1 MTNSNENNK
10 LIIIAEDSQT
20 QAESLKYILEGFG
33 YRVLVGNNGE
43 TALLLIKK
51 GKPLLVI
58 TDIFM
63 PVMDGYELC
72 RYIKADKN
80 LKDVPVILLTSLA
93 DATDVIKGLESGA
106 DSYIMKPFTEKY
118 LLSRIKNV
126 LANRHL
132 LEKEK
137 YGKALDMVFAGESYC
152 IESNPSQILNMF
164 LSIYE
169 SAVERNVELISKENE
184 LVALNDSLQRKVEE
198 RKKKLTSQLSEKK
211 ESENVLKKSEEKY
224 RDLVDNALAG
234 VYIANTEGE
243 LLFANDAMISML
255 EYGSF
260 EELLLVNIRNI
271 FKHIEEGEELLSM
284 LEVSGKVSSF
294 ETELNTR
301 TANTK
306 HVIMSVKLANG
317 IISGIIL
324 DITERKQLEE
334 RNNKHELELIEAKEK
349 AMESEKLKTTFL
361 ANMSN
366 EILTPMN
373 TIMGF
378 SDLLGDPVLTNDK
391 LLYFTEQINTSCNNL
406 VNLIDNI
413 IDITKIESGEVR
425 IKLSEC
431 KINHLLLD
439 LYAMFDNE
447 IKEKGKEKV
456 YLRLKRGC
464 RDKDFAILSEPYRL
478 RRIILNILK
487 NAVKYSDSGK
497 IEFGYS
503 IQSGESEGKATLQG
517 QMLKFFVKDKGKGIP
532 KEKLDL
538 IFDRFSYNDDSYTK
552 QFEGTGLSSH
562 ISRAYV
568 ELLGGEMWCESVE
581 GQGSEFY
588 FTIPCNTGEAEPA
601 KPDIATIPEINWE
614 NINILVAEDVESNY
628 RLIEILLKKS
638 KASLLWSKNG
648 KEAFEKFKEDKNIDL
663 ILMDMRM
670 PLMSGFEATKKI
682 RKINREIPIIA
693 QTAFARTEDKELILN
708 TGCNDYISKPINKD
722 LLLKTIGKYV

>member
-1 MTNSNENNK
+1 MALENNN
-10 LIIIAEDSQT
+10 LIIIAEDSLT

-43 TALLLIKK
+43 TALFLIKK
-51 GKPLLVI
+51 EKPLLVL
-58 TDIFM
+58 TDIIM

-80 LKDVPVILLTSLA
+80 LNDVPVILLTSLA

-132 LEKEK
+132 LKREKS
-137 YGKALDMVFAGESYC
+137 GKALDMVFAGESYS
-152 IESNPSQILNMF
+152 IDSNPSQILNML
-164 LSIYE
+164 LSTYE
-169 SAVERNVELISKENE
+169 SAVQRNLELVTKENE
-184 LVALNDSLQRKVEE
+184 LVTLNNSLQRKVEE
-198 RKKKLTSQLSEKK
+198 RKKELTSQLAEKK

-224 RDLVDNALAG
+224 RDLVDNAPAG

-243 LLFANDAMISML
+243 LLFANDAMKSML

-260 EELLLVNIRNI
+260 EELLSVNVRNI
-271 FKHIEEGEELLSM
+271 YKHTEDREKLLSM

-294 ETELNTR
+294 ETELNTK
-301 TANTK
+301 TGNTK
-306 HVIMSVKLANG
+306 YVILSVKLANG
-317 IISGIIL
+317 ILSGTIL

-334 RNNKHELELIEAKEK
+334 RNKKYELELIKAMEK
-349 AMESEKLKTTFL
+349 ALESEKLKTAFL

-378 SDLLGDPVLTNDK
+378 SDLLGNPDLPNNT
-391 LLYFTEQINTSCNNL
+391 LLHFSEQINTSSNTL

-413 IDITKIESGEVR
+413 IDIAKVESGEVR

-439 LYAMFDNE
+439 LYACFDNE
-447 IKEKGKEKV
+447 IKEKGKGKV
-456 YLRLKRGC
+456 YLRLKRASK
-464 RDKDFAILSEPYRL
+464 DKDFAILSEPYRL
-478 RRIILNILK
+478 KRIMSNILE
-487 NAVKYSDSGK
+487 NAVNYTDSGK

-503 IQSGESEGKATLQG
+503 IMDGESDGKTASEG
-517 QMLKFFVKDKGKGIP
+517 QMLQFFVRDKGKGIP

-538 IFDRFSYNDDSYTK
+538 IFDRFRHSDDSYTK
-552 QFEGTGLSSH
+552 QFEGAGLSLP

-581 GQGSEFY
+581 GEGSEFY
-588 FTIPCNTGEAEPA
+588 FTVPCNTVEAKPGI
-601 KPDIATIPEINWE
+601 PDIAVIPETNWE

-628 RLIEILLKKS
+628 RFIETILKRLKVR
-638 KASLLWSKNG
+638 LLWSRNG

-670 PLMSGFEATKKI
+670 PLMSGYEAVKKI
-682 RKINREIPIIA
+682 REINKKIPIIA
-693 QTAFARTEDKELILN
+693 QTAFAGTDDKELILD
-708 TGCNDYISKPINKD
+708 TGCNDYISKPIDKD
-722 LLLKTIGKYV
+722 LLIRTIGKYV

>member
-1 MTNSNENNK
+1 MTNSNENNN
-10 LIIIAEDSQT
+10 LIIIAEDSLT
-20 QAESLKYILEGFG
+20 QAESLKYMLEGFG

-43 TALLLIKK
+43 IALSLIKK
-51 GKPLLVI
+51 VKPVLVI
-58 TDIFM
+58 TDINM

-72 RYIKADKN
+72 RYIKIDKN
-80 LKDVPVILLTSLA
+80 LNDVPVILLTFLA

-306 HVIMSVKLANG
+306 HVIVSVKLANE
-317 IISGIIL
+317 IISGTIL
-324 DITERKQLEE
+324 DITARKQLEE
-334 RNNKHELELIEAKEK
+334 RNKKYELELIEAMEK
-349 AMESEKLKTTFL
+349 AKESEKLKTAFL

-366 EILTPMN
+366 EVLTPMN

-439 LYAMFDNE
+439 IYAMFDNE

-456 YLRLKRGC
+456 YLRLKRGS
-464 RDKDFAILSEPYRL
+464 RDKDYAILSEPYRL
-478 RRIILNILK
+478 RRIMLNVLK

-503 IQSGESEGKATLQG
+503 IQSGESEGKATSQG
-517 QMLKFFVKDKGKGIP
+517 QILKFFVKDKGKGIS

-552 QFEGTGLSSH
+552 QFEGTGLSLP

-614 NINILVAEDVESNY
+614 NINILVAEDIESNY
-628 RLIEILLKKS
+628 RFIEAVLKRS
-638 KASLLWSKNG
+638 KARLLWSKNG

>member
-1 MTNSNENNK
+1 MNNNNENNN
-10 LIIIAEDSQT
+10 LIIIAEDSLT
-20 QAESLKYILEGFG
+20 QAESLKYVLEGFG

-43 TALLLIKK
+43 IALLLIKK
-51 GKPLLVI
+51 EKPLLVL
-58 TDIFM
+58 TDIIM
-63 PVMDGYELC
+63 PIMDGYELC

-80 LKDVPVILLTSLA
+80 LHDVPVILLTSLA

-132 LEKEK
+132 LIAEKS
-137 YGKALDMVFAGESYC
+137 GKALDMVFAGKSYS
-152 IESNPSQILNMF
+152 IDSNPSQILNML
-164 LSIYE
+164 LSTYE
-169 SAVERNVELISKENE
+169 SAVQRNLELVTKENE

-198 RKKKLTSQLSEKK
+198 RKKELTSQLAEKK

-224 RDLVDNALAG
+224 RDLVDNALTG

-243 LLFANDAMISML
+243 LLFANDAMRSML

-260 EELLLVNIRNI
+260 EELLSVNMRNI
-271 FKHIEEGEELLSM
+271 FKHTEDREELLCM

-301 TANTK
+301 TGNKK
-306 HVIMSVKLANG
+306 HVILSIKLA
-317 IISGIIL
+317 SGILSGTIL

-334 RNNKHELELIEAKEK
+334 RNKKYELELIKAMEK
-349 AMESEKLKTTFL
+349 AMESEKLKTAFL

-378 SDLLGDPVLTNDK
+378 SDLLNNPDLPNDK
-391 LLYFTEQINTSCNNL
+391 LLHFSEKINTSSNTL

-413 IDITKIESGEVR
+413 IDIAKVESGEVR

-439 LYAMFDNE
+439 LYASFDNE
-447 IKEKGKEKV
+447 IKERGKDKV
-456 YLRLKRGC
+456 YLRLKRASK
-464 RDKDFAILSEPYRL
+464 DKDFAILSEPYRL
-478 RRIILNILK
+478 KRIMSNILK
-487 NAVKYSDSGK
+487 NAVNYTDSGK

-503 IQSGESEGKATLQG
+503 IQYGESDGKATSQV
-517 QMLKFFVKDKGKGIP
+517 QMLQFFVRDKGNGIP

-538 IFDRFSYNDDSYTK
+538 IFDRFRQSDDSYTK
-552 QFEGTGLSSH
+552 QFEGAGLSLP

-568 ELLGGEMWCESVE
+568 ELLGGKMWCESVE
-581 GQGSEFY
+581 GEGSEFY
-588 FTIPCNTGEAEPA
+588 FTVPCKTVEAKPA
-601 KPDIATIPEINWE
+601 KPDIATIPETNWE
-614 NINILVAEDVESNY
+614 NINILVVEDVESNY
-628 RLIEILLKKS
+628 RFIEAVLKSS
-638 KASLLWSKNG
+638 KARLLWSKNG
-648 KEAFEKFKEDKNIDL
+648 KEAFEKLKENKNIDL

-670 PLMSGFEATKKI
+670 PLMSGFDAVKKI
-682 RKINREIPIIA
+682 REINKEIPIIA
-693 QTAFARTEDKELILN
+693 QTAFAGTDDKELILD
-708 TGCNDYISKPINKD
+708 TGCNDYIAKPIDKD
-722 LLLKTIGKYV
+722 LLIRKIGKYV